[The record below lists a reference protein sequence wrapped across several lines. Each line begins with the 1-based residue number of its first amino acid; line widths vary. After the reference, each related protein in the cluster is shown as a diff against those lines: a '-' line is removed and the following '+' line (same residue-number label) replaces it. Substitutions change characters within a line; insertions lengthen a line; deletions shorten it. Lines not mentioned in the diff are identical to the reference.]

1 MAKKETASAPST
13 PEYSDETHDIV
24 PIVDH
29 AKDKEKGTTA
39 MRGAPHVDIAN
50 HMAEMAK
57 QGYKTNLRYAAIRKP
72 AYETSEKS
80 SIVKTGAP
88 NAAKP
93 ATKKPAAKPAAK
105 KPAAKAPAKKA
116 APKKAK

>member
-1 MAKKETASAPST
+1 MAKKAAAAAPST

-50 HMAEMAK
+50 HMAELAK
-57 QGYKTNLRYAAIRKP
+57 QGYKTTLRYAAIRKP
-72 AYETSEKS
+72 GYATSEKS
-80 SIVKTGAP
+80 SIPKTSGTP
-88 NAAKP
+88 DAAKP
-93 ATKKPAAKPAAK
+93 APKKTAAKPAAKPAAK
-105 KPAAKAPAKKA
+105 KA